1 MPQFDLTPDPRVLQ
15 MLGEIN
21 LDQWKCLAEL
31 IDNAIDGFSKTPT
44 EVTGGGERQ
53 ISIGLPTID
62 REDVTITVR
71 DNGAGMDGQTLQ
83 NAVRAGWSGNTPFGS
98 LGLFGMGFNIATA
111 RLGLVTEVWTTRA
124 GDSERTGLRIDLD
137 ELRRTRNYHTPQLTQ
152 AKVNPWDHGTEII
165 IRRLKGEQ
173 RQFFGRSANHN
184 KIKKKLRE
192 AYAPLLGSP
201 TAPIRLE
208 VNGTRI
214 TPRRPCHWDP
224 ARYVQAPDGTEVHA
238 VEEFNF
244 ALNDR
249 ITCAHCMAVFAG
261 PTATCPECGATQG
274 LQRLERR
281 VRGWV
286 GIQRY
291 LDDSDYGIDLVRNG
305 RVIEVRGKDLFK
317 WTDGEIVLDE
327 YPIDDPRNRG
337 RFIGQIHMDHCRVSY
352 TKDRFE
358 RDDPAWPEMVRL
370 VRGEGPLQPQKA
382 AERNYGPNVSPLYRL
397 FQAFRRTSPQGK
409 SGRWSRVLVVQD
421 NERAKAMAED
431 FDKGLTDFQSDE
443 KWWELVLAQDA
454 AIVGGPAGTPATASP
469 TAPSLPTGFLASPGP
484 EGTSPGKDLSQSSA
498 QDVPPFVQ
506 PAAAQPRRPVIGLT
520 RTYEHPLLRFRFN
533 VEAFAVDPTDPN
545 LPRGAPWVFR
555 MDDPATSTYLYL
567 CASTHEAFRSETLT
581 VRDGLLIEIAKNIV
595 DFVRQQPSGDTTM
608 GQVLSDLRQ
617 RYAGDESLSLVELTG
632 RARTALASL
641 ADALLRMTSETERAR
656 MFDELPAGERS
667 RLRQKLAS
675 AGVPEIS
682 SGIRAGTYMSYAEPA
697 TMAAILKGSPHLFF
711 DGRYW
716 EDKYTTVDGGDD
728 ELTKV
733 MRERVVSTYVAYLDD
748 VDWLLSLSQQMFDQ
762 ADRDRLVR
770 VAQSLRLLR
779 PDSDE

>member
-1 MPQFDLTPDPRVLQ
+1 MPEFDLTPDPRVLQ
-15 MLGEIN
+15 MLGEIA

-31 IDNAIDGFSKTPT
+31 IDNAIDGFSKLA
-44 EVTGGGERQ
+44 VHASGGGERQ
-53 ISIGLPTID
+53 ISIGLPTAD

-71 DNGAGMDGQTLQ
+71 DNGVGMDADTLQ
-83 NAVRAGWSGNTPFGS
+83 NAVRAGWSGNSPFGS

-124 GDSERTGLRIDLD
+124 GDPERTGLRIDLD
-137 ELRRTRNYHTPQLTQ
+137 DLRRTRNYHTPQLTQ

-165 IRRLKGEQ
+165 IRKLKSEQ

-192 AYAPLLGSP
+192 AYAPLLASP
-201 TAPIRLE
+201 SAPIRLE

-214 TPRRPCHWDP
+214 TPLRPCHWDP
-224 ARYVQAPDGTEVHA
+224 ARYVQAPDGSEVHA

-249 ITCAHCMAVFAG
+249 ITCSHCMAVFSG
-261 PTATCPECGATQG
+261 PADKCPECGATQG
-274 LQRLERR
+274 LHRLERR

-291 LDDSDYGIDLVRNG
+291 LDESDYGIDLVRNG

-317 WTDGEIVLDE
+317 WTDGEVVFDE

-382 AERNYGPNVSPLYRL
+382 AERNYGPNNSPLYRL

-421 NERAKAMAED
+421 NERARSMAEE
-431 FDKGLTDFQSDE
+431 FDKGLAEFQTDE

-454 AIVGGPAGTPATASP
+454 AIVGGPAGKPSPISP
-469 TAPSLPTGFLASPGP
+469 TPPSLPPGFLASPGP
-484 EGTSPGKDLSQSSA
+484 NDTVPDKNRSETSG
-498 QDVPPFVQ
+498 QDVPPYAP
-506 PAAAQPRRPVIGLT
+506 PAASRPRRPLLALS

-533 VEAFAVDPTDPN
+533 VEAFAVEPDDPD
-545 LPRGAPWVFR
+545 LPRGAPWNFR

-567 CASTHEAFRSETLT
+567 CAATHQAFRSETLT
-581 VRDGLLIEIAKNIV
+581 ARDGLLIEIAKSIV
-595 DFVRQQPSGDTTM
+595 DFVRQQPSGDATM
-608 GQVLSDLRQ
+608 GQVLSELRQ
-617 RYAGDESLSLVELTG
+617 RYAADESLTLTDLTG
-632 RARTALASL
+632 RARSALSSL
-641 ADALLRMTSETERAR
+641 AYALLGATSETERAKI
-656 MFDELPAGERS
+656 FEELPAGERS

-675 AGVPEIS
+675 AGVADVTA
-682 SGIRAGTYMSYAEPA
+682 GIRAGTYLSYAEPA
-697 TMAAILKGSPHLFF
+697 TMATILKGSPELFF

-716 EDKYTTVDGGDD
+716 EDKYTTVDGGD
-728 ELTKV
+728 EQLTSV
-733 MRERVVSTYVAYLDD
+733 MRERVVSTYAAYLDD
-748 VDWLLSLSQQMFDQ
+748 LDWLLSLSQQMFDQ